1 MNIESLF
8 QKAFSRFKERFLSYV
23 IVSALSW
30 GLGVILVLI
39 GLLMAGVIAL
49 VWFSTKAVV
58 ITAVLGVVAV
68 AVLLVGL
75 IYISAWIQLATVD
88 VLISSKKLP
97 PFDVYKKVKPLI
109 GGYIYFM
116 VVLGLFM
123 IGLLP
128 FTLVSLFIVGIL
140 WSLWSIF
147 SVFVYLEKRKKGL
160 ENLWTS
166 REMVNQKFWP
176 ILGVV
181 LLVILLMTLVSIVL
195 VSAKTGFAISLV
207 SQLVLTPFIMSLY
220 YETYLTLKA
229 PAKVSKAPVWIVLSV
244 IGYVITVL
252 VLVVSVQAL
261 GKLGSDFM
269 KKNNSDQKIYKELQY
284 PSPTIS
290 G

>member
-1 MNIESLF
+1 MNIENLF
-8 QKAFSRFKERFLSYV
+8 SKAFSRFKERFLSYL
-23 IVSALSW
+23 IVNALSW
-30 GLGVILVLI
+30 GLGIILVLA
-39 GLLMAGVIAL
+39 GLLMAGVVAL
-49 VWFSTKAVV
+49 VWFVAKAVIV
-58 ITAVLGVVAV
+58 AAVLGTIAAVVFI
-68 AVLLVGL
+68 VGL

-123 IGLLP
+123 LGLLP
-128 FTLVSLFIVGIL
+128 FTLVSLFIIGIL

-160 ENLWTS
+160 ENLWAS

-176 ILGVV
+176 ILGVI
-181 LLVILLMTLVSIVL
+181 LLVIVLMTLVSIVL

-220 YETYLTLKA
+220 YELYLTLKT
-229 PAKVSKAPVWIVLSV
+229 PAKVSKAPVWMALSV

-269 KKNNSDQKIYKELQY
+269 KKNNPDQKIYKELRY